1 MEKSA
6 VSEIK
11 MFFLPLSRSLSI
23 KKKKKKKKHRLP
35 VLSLLHFTS
44 FLRDKIFCF
53 TFVCACV

>member
-23 KKKKKKKKHRLP
+23 KKKKKEEE
-35 VLSLLHFTS
+35 T
-44 FLRDKIFCF
+44 
-53 TFVCACV
+53 